1 MEAISPDRVRL
12 SAAEGQSFGEECLRR
27 VGYDEEEA
35 RVIAAHCM
43 DAALCGY
50 EYSGLPKILNVAEH
64 PRLKLP
70 RRKVRNVYETPVSA
84 RMDGGNNQG
93 MIAVWRAA
101 KLAIAKAKEHGFSV
115 VGMNNSWMSGRS
127 AHYTEMAAREG
138 LICMHSVSTFR
149 HVAPPGAAAGATG
162 TNPLS
167 FAFPTQADPFVMD
180 MGSSAFMGTDLQFRK
195 RRNEQLPE
203 GVALT
208 LDGQPTTDPHQV
220 HWIKTLAGHKGFAL
234 ALAMQS
240 LGVFAG
246 SGSDSEKVY
255 GYVFVCIKPELL
267 MPAEEFRR
275 DMSAMLAEVKAVKKQ
290 PGVDNIRLPS
300 ENSFATRR
308 RLLAEGIVIDRKI
321 YEALKAIPKGTLPEQ
336 V

>member
-1 MEAISPDRVRL
+1 ML
-12 SAAEGQSFGEECLRR
+12 
-27 VGYDEEEA
+27 
-35 RVIAAHCM
+35 
-43 DAALCGY
+43 
-50 EYSGLPKILNVAEH
+50 
-64 PRLKLP
+64 
-70 RRKVRNVYETPVSA
+70 
-84 RMDGGNNQG
+84 
-93 MIAVWRAA
+93 
-101 KLAIAKAKEHGFSV
+101 
-115 VGMNNSWMSGRS
+115 
-127 AHYTEMAAREG
+127 
-138 LICMHSVSTFR
+138 FR
-149 HVAPPGAAAGATG
+149 
-162 TNPLS
+162 S
-167 FAFPTQADPFVMD
+167 FAFPTQGDPFVMD

-208 LDGQPTTDPHQV
+208 HDGQPTTDPHQV

-255 GYVFVCIKPELL
+255 GYVFVCMKPELL

-275 DMSAMLAEVKAVKKQ
+275 DMSAMLAEVKAVKRQ

-308 RLLAEGIVIDRKI
+308 RLLQEGIVIDRKI
-321 YEALKAIPKGTLPEQ
+321 HEALKAIPQGRLPEQ
-336 V
+336 T